1 MGSLHSAAL
10 MVGSTLLRIVLCI
23 AIIAWHSSAGKAGG
37 EETEVHEAAYQ
48 QMSNDDDQKPSRNIR
63 STKSK
68 QAKSGKGDQN
78 TKGKRGS
85 ARREKIK
92 NKTKMR
98 KQNKKRNSK
107 SKNNKAKAKQ
117 DQNRKTKQTTVSCP
131 TSAVSSKCLE
141 NAMFS
146 LAYEKNQVTNYI
158 KQAKRLD
165 NHQNISSNKL
175 TKSDEFKSA
184 AKHMLWAIGGNL
196 SDPKCGEDTN
206 DTTRMERQKRDLTS
220 SIANYYKL
228 FNCSESIREACDLT
242 LKNETYSHDDHS
254 ENMTLCRTY

>member
-1 MGSLHSAAL
+1 MGMAGSSLLH
-10 MVGSTLLRIVLCI
+10 IVLCI
-23 AIIAWHSSAGKAGG
+23 TIIAWHSSEGKAGG

-68 QAKSGKGDQN
+68 KTKSGKGDRK

-92 NKTKMR
+92 NKTK
-98 KQNKKRNSK
+98 
-107 SKNNKAKAKQ
+107 AKQ
-117 DQNRKTKQTTVSCP
+117 DQKRKTKNRKTNNRKTKQTTVSCP

-175 TKSDEFKSA
+175 
-184 AKHMLWAIGGNL
+184 
-196 SDPKCGEDTN
+196 
-206 DTTRMERQKRDLTS
+206 
-220 SIANYYKL
+220 
-228 FNCSESIREACDLT
+228 
-242 LKNETYSHDDHS
+242 
-254 ENMTLCRTY
+254 